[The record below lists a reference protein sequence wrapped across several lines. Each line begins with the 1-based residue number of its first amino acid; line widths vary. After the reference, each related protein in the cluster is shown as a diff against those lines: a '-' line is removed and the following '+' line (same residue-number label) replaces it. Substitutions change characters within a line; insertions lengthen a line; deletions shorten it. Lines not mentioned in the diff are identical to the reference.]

1 MSLSVDSA
9 PQACQIL
16 SDGNA
21 SFARLF
27 DSDAPDDR
35 IISVRELTRGLGH
48 DDRPA
53 HHPFAAV
60 IGCADARVPVELIF
74 SQTVNELFVVRVAG
88 NVLGQEV
95 IGSIDYAVTAIPSVK
110 LVVVLGH
117 SGCGAMHAATGA
129 YLDPTAF
136 VGLSA
141 EHQLRSI
148 VSQLYPSIRL
158 AHSALI
164 ETRGPEIEQHPAF
177 AHVLGEVSIVVNA
190 AVMAAMMRSE
200 LTAYDTEVEARFA
213 IYDLA
218 SHCVG
223 IPQRAG
229 QAEAYHGLV
238 TPPVDAAALTALAY
252 DLADGEHVDQ
262 LLGRAD

>member
-1 MSLSVDSA
+1 MSLSVGSSS
-9 PQACQIL
+9 QACQVL
-16 SDGNA
+16 EEGNA
-21 SFARLF
+21 LFARLL
-27 DSDAPDDR
+27 DSDGLDDR
-35 IISVRELTRGLGH
+35 IISVRELTRGLGG
-48 DDRPA
+48 DDEPA

-60 IGCADARVPVELIF
+60 VGCADARVPVELIF

-110 LVVVLGH
+110 LVVVLAH
-117 SGCGAMHAATGA
+117 SGCGAVHAATNA

-164 ETRGPEIEQHPAF
+164 ETRGPEIEHHRGF
-177 AHVLGEVSIVVNA
+177 ARVLAEVSVVVNA
-190 AVMAAMMRSE
+190 AVMSSMMRSE
-200 LTAYDTEVEARFA
+200 LGVYDTGVEARFA
-213 IYDLA
+213 VYDLNT
-218 SHCVG
+218 HCVG
-223 IPQRAG
+223 IPRRAG
-229 QAEAYHGLV
+229 QDRAYHGLL
-238 TPPVDAAALTALAY
+238 TPPEDAAALTALAY
-252 DLADGEHVDQ
+252 DLADGEYVEDM
-262 LLGRAD
+262 LSRAS